1 MSFYDE
7 PYPHKRLFEILPGAV
22 TWLIILIP
30 VILSIFRPSWVAIF
44 MIVLCFIWLIKAVY
58 MGARLVTGYLHI
70 KRAGKINW
78 LSRLKELENFDHHY
92 KVVKESYEQAPSWWA
107 KRSFKRELDQLK
119 LVKRQSNLL
128 KDWREVYHAVILP
141 TYDEPI
147 EVLEKSI
154 ESIKKSFYPNE
165 KIIVVLAL
173 EGRAGKE
180 REEIGARLK
189 DKFGDCFFDFL
200 VTVHPDGIVGELKA
214 KGANATWAGKKL
226 QKYIDRKKDI
236 DYEDVIVSTFD
247 CDTRPS
253 PQYFSS
259 LAYKYVTNT
268 NRTRRSYQPI
278 PIYANNIWEVPLLNR
293 LVAFGATF
301 WQVIESTRPWRLV
314 NFSSQAMSLKTL
326 VDIDFWDTGVVSE
339 DSKQY
344 YRAYFKYDGDHQCIA
359 VFTPVYMDAMQ
370 GQTFWE
376 ALVNQYKQKR
386 RWAWGVEHIP
396 YLLREMPKYFK
407 IPLWD
412 RLKIFGRV
420 VEAHVSQSTAALLIA
435 FAAWLP
441 LLVNEEFRSTV
452 LAYNLPYLARVLLT
466 LSWVGLFISGL
477 ISVLLL
483 PKIPNSQSKKK
494 YVTTFLMW
502 SLVIVS
508 AVMFGS
514 IPSIDAQ
521 TRLML
526 GKYLGFWVTPKESSK
541 SG

>member
-7 PYPHKRLFEILPGAV
+7 PYPHKRLYEIIPGAV
-22 TWLIILIP
+22 TWLIIFTP
-30 VILSIFRPSWVAIF
+30 VIFSIFRPSWVAIF
-44 MIVLCFIWLIKAVY
+44 MIVLCLFWLVKAVY

-70 KRAGKINW
+70 KREEKINW
-78 LSRLKELENFDHHY
+78 LARLKELEDFDHHY
-92 KVVKESYEQAPSWWA
+92 QIVKESYEQAGSWWTRRA
-107 KRSFKRELDQLK
+107 FKRELDQLDLIK
-119 LVKRQSNLL
+119 DRIGKP

-147 EVLEKSI
+147 EVLDKSI

-165 KIIVVLAL
+165 KIIVILAL
-173 EGRAGKE
+173 EARAGKE
-180 REEIGARLK
+180 REVVGNQLK
-189 DKFGDCFFDFL
+189 KKFGDDFFDFL
-200 VTVHPDGIVGELKA
+200 VTVHPDNIVGELKA

-226 QKYIDRKKDI
+226 QKYIDAKKNI
-236 DYEDVIVSTFD
+236 DYEDVVVSTFD

-253 PQYFSS
+253 PKYFSS
-259 LAYKYVTNT
+259 LTYKYVTNS
-268 NRTRRSYQPI
+268 NRTKRSYQPI
-278 PIYANNIWEVPLLNR
+278 PIYSNNIWQVPLLNR
-293 LVAFGATF
+293 LVAFGSTF

-344 YRAYFKYDGDHQCIA
+344 YRAYFKYKGDHQCMA

-370 GQTFWE
+370 GKNIWD
-376 ALVNQYKQKR
+376 ALKNQYKQKR

-396 YLLREMPKYFK
+396 YLLKEMPKHSE
-407 IPLWD
+407 ISLLS
-412 RLKIFGRV
+412 RLRIFGRV

-441 LLVNEEFRSTV
+441 LLVNPEFRTTV
-452 LAYNLPYLARVLLT
+452 LACNLPYLARILLT
-466 LSWVGLFISGL
+466 MSWVGLFTSGM

-483 PKIPNSQSKKK
+483 PKIPQSQSKRK
-494 YVTTFLMW
+494 YISTFLMW
-502 SLVIVS
+502 ALVIIS

-526 GKYLGFWVTPKESSK
+526 GKYLGFWVTPKEASK
-541 SG
+541 N